1 MCLQGLTACDSNG
14 VIGTT
19 SLPKYIKSLG
29 PYTSDATTIQ
39 SLATALHVSSQP
51 ITGNCYLH
59 QIMWRKVVIGLERDV
74 NIVYLQVTPF
84 IILFIICT
92 SN

>member
-1 MCLQGLTACDSNG
+1 MLLVVGTDRYLNVSKFSQGLTACDANG

-19 SLPKYIKSLG
+19 SLPKYIKPLG

-51 ITGNCYLH
+51 ITGITRV
-59 QIMWRKVVIGLERDV
+59 QITKL
-74 NIVYLQVTPF
+74 
-84 IILFIICT
+84 
-92 SN
+92 

>member
-1 MCLQGLTACDSNG
+1 MFYKLINIRINIILQGLTACDANG

-19 SLPKYIKSLG
+19 SLPRYIKSLG

-51 ITGNCYLH
+51 ITG
-59 QIMWRKVVIGLERDV
+59 
-74 NIVYLQVTPF
+74 
-84 IILFIICT
+84 IISI
-92 SN
+92 